1 MSMIHVFDK
10 NIYLLSAARTPIGR
24 FNGSLAGFSAP
35 QLGGA
40 AIAGALRKAGV
51 APAQVELVTM
61 GCVVTSGLG
70 EAPAKQ
76 AALLAGL
83 PETVYSRTV
92 ESVCGSGMEA
102 LVSTIDAMLAGRVRL
117 AIAGG
122 MESRTNAPYL
132 LEPRF
137 FRSGAHYS
145 KGERLRLKKTGAYRW
160 QYGENTEEQ
169 LGLSSIVD
177 ATAYDGL
184 FWPVERKFMRE
195 YAVAFAQKNHIPL
208 DEVNAQSALS
218 HEKARKAQ
226 EKGYFDKEVVPVG
239 DVARDELPPPEGLEK
254 MKEEAKTDIACAY
267 NTSTPADNG
276 AAAVVCTE
284 SMLNA
289 CGGKPVAKLLGFSRV
304 DGAAA
309 DYIDS
314 PVRAV
319 RGLYAALAERD
330 CSEDKLGILELNE
343 AFGIQLPVFTREF
356 PRKFIN
362 FCGGAVALGHPF
374 GSAGIRLLTTLV
386 HNMQR
391 LDIRYGAV
399 GICFGSGGSYALAV
413 ELTA

>member
-1 MSMIHVFDK
+1 MIHVFEK
-10 NIYLLSAARTPIGR
+10 NIYLFSAARTPLGW
-24 FNGSLAGFSAP
+24 FNGQLAGFSAP

-40 AIAGALRKAGV
+40 AIAGALEKAGV
-51 APAQVELVTM
+51 APAQIELVTM

-102 LVSTIDAMLAGRVRL
+102 LVSSVDALLLGRVQL

-137 FRSGAHYS
+137 FRSGAHYA

-160 QYGENTEEQ
+160 QYSENVEEQ

-208 DEVNAQSALS
+208 EDVNAQAALS
-218 HEKARKAQ
+218 HEKARQAQ
-226 EKGYFDKEVVPVG
+226 EKGYFDEEIIPVG
-239 DVARDELPPPEGLEK
+239 DVARDELPSAEALEK
-254 MKEEAKTDIACAY
+254 MREEARTDIACAY

-276 AAAVVCTE
+276 AAAVLCTE
-284 SMLNA
+284 NILDA
-289 CGGKPVAKLLGFSRV
+289 CGSKPLAKILGFSRV
-304 DGAAA
+304 DGPAA
-309 DYIDS
+309 DFIDS

-319 RGLYAALAERD
+319 KGLYAALAERD
-330 CSEDKLGILELNE
+330 CSEEKLGILELNE
-343 AFGIQLPVFTREF
+343 AFGIQLPVFAREF

-362 FCGGAVALGHPF
+362 FSGGAVALGHPF

-386 HNMQR
+386 HNMKR

-399 GICFGSGGSYALAV
+399 GLCFGGGGAYALAV
-413 ELTA
+413 ELL

>member
-1 MSMIHVFDK
+1 MIHVFEK
-10 NIYLLSAARTPIGR
+10 NIYLFSAARTPLGW
-24 FNGSLAGFSAP
+24 FNGQLAGFSAP

-40 AIAGALRKAGV
+40 AIAGALEKAGV
-51 APAQVELVTM
+51 APAQIELVTM

-102 LVSTIDAMLAGRVRL
+102 LVATIDVLLLGRAQV
-117 AIAGG
+117 AVAGG
-122 MESRTNAPYL
+122 MESRSNAPYL

-137 FRSGAHYS
+137 FRSGAHYA

-160 QYGENTEEQ
+160 QYSENVEEQ

-195 YAVAFAQKNHIPL
+195 YAVAFAQKNRIPL
-208 DEVNAQSALS
+208 EEVNAQAALS
-218 HEKARKAQ
+218 HEKARHAR
-226 EKGYFDKEVVPVG
+226 EKGYFDEEIIPVG
-239 DVARDELPPPEGLEK
+239 DVARDELPSAEALEK
-254 MKEEAKTDIACAY
+254 MREEARTDIACAY

-276 AAAVVCTE
+276 AAAVLCTE
-284 SMLNA
+284 NILDA
-289 CGGKPVAKLLGFSRV
+289 CGSKPLARILGFSRV
-304 DGAAA
+304 DGPAA
-309 DYIDS
+309 DFIDS

-319 RGLYAALAERD
+319 KGLYAALAERD
-330 CSEDKLGILELNE
+330 CSEEKLGILELNE
-343 AFGIQLPVFTREF
+343 AFGIQLPVFAREF

-362 FCGGAVALGHPF
+362 FSGGAVALGHPF

-386 HNMQR
+386 HNMKR

-399 GICFGSGGSYALAV
+399 GLCFGGGGAYALAV
-413 ELTA
+413 ELL

>member
-1 MSMIHVFDK
+1 MIHVFEK
-10 NIYLLSAARTPIGR
+10 NIYLFSAARTPLGW
-24 FNGSLAGFSAP
+24 FNGQLAGFSAP

-40 AIAGALRKAGV
+40 AIAGALEKTGV
-51 APAQVELVTM
+51 APAQIELVTM

-102 LVSTIDAMLAGRVRL
+102 LVATIDVLLLGRAQV
-117 AIAGG
+117 AVAGG
-122 MESRTNAPYL
+122 MESRSNAPYL

-137 FRSGAHYS
+137 FRSGAHYA

-160 QYGENTEEQ
+160 QYSENVEEQ

-195 YAVAFAQKNHIPL
+195 YAVAFAQKNRIPL
-208 DEVNAQSALS
+208 EDVNAQAALS

-226 EKGYFDKEVVPVG
+226 EKGYFDEEIIPVG
-239 DVARDELPPPEGLEK
+239 DVARDELSSAEALEK
-254 MKEEAKTDIACAY
+254 MREEARTDIACAY

-276 AAAVVCTE
+276 AAAVLCTE
-284 SMLNA
+284 NILDA
-289 CGGKPVAKLLGFSRV
+289 CGSKPLAKILGFSRV
-304 DGAAA
+304 DGPAA
-309 DYIDS
+309 DFIDS

-319 RGLYAALAERD
+319 KGLYAALAERD
-330 CSEDKLGILELNE
+330 CSEEKLGILELNE
-343 AFGIQLPVFTREF
+343 AFGIQLPVFAREF

-362 FCGGAVALGHPF
+362 FSGGAVALGHPF

-386 HNMQR
+386 HNMKR

-399 GICFGSGGSYALAV
+399 GLCFGSGGAYALAV
-413 ELTA
+413 ELL

>member
-1 MSMIHVFDK
+1 MIHVFEKD
-10 NIYLLSAARTPIGR
+10 IYLLSAARTPLGR
-24 FNGSLAGFSAP
+24 FNGCLAGFSAP

-40 AIAGALRKAGV
+40 AIAGALEKAGV
-51 APAQVELVTM
+51 APAQIELVTM

-76 AALLAGL
+76 AALLGGL

-102 LVSTIDAMLAGRVRL
+102 LVSTIDALLLGRAQV
-117 AIAGG
+117 AVAGG

-137 FRSGAHYS
+137 FRGGAHYA

-160 QYGENTEEQ
+160 QYSENVEEQ

-195 YAVAFAQKNHIPL
+195 YAVAFAQKNRIPL
-208 DEVNAQSALS
+208 EDVNAQAALS
-218 HEKARKAQ
+218 HEKAKQAQ
-226 EKGYFDKEVVPVG
+226 EKGCFDEEIIPVG
-239 DVARDELPPPEGLEK
+239 EVARDDLPSAETLEK
-254 MKEEAKTDIACAY
+254 MKQEARSDIACAY

-276 AAAVVCTE
+276 AAA
-284 SMLNA
+284 MLGTKNILAA
-289 CGGKPVAKLLGFSRV
+289 CGRKPLARILGFSRV
-304 DGAAA
+304 DGPAA
-309 DYIDS
+309 DFIDS

-319 RGLYAALAERD
+319 KGLFAALAHRD
-330 CSEDKLGILELNE
+330 CSEERLGILELNE
-343 AFGIQLPVFTREF
+343 AFGIQLPVFGREF

-362 FCGGAVALGHPF
+362 YTGGAIALGHPF

-386 HNMQR
+386 HNMKR
-391 LDIRYGAV
+391 LDINYGAV
-399 GICFGSGGSYALAV
+399 GLCFGSGGAYALAV
-413 ELTA
+413 ELMT